1 MGGGEQARQEEGGLG
16 GKLPWA
22 RNVLYAPQ
30 SLKNIKCTIMHYLKN
45 PKFSPQR
52 GPARMFPQVGPAVA
66 LDRLGEEGTI
76 FNPKFLFVLKVY
88 QKIYFSSK
96 NLSLKSPLR

>member
-1 MGGGEQARQEEGGLG
+1 
-16 GKLPWA
+16 
-22 RNVLYAPQ
+22 
-30 SLKNIKCTIMHYLKN
+30 
-45 PKFSPQR
+45 
-52 GPARMFPQVGPAVA
+52 MFPQVGPAVA